1 MLCVAGGP
9 LSISREL
16 AVAFQLEGVR
26 EVAVRVVDRAEVGL
40 DLMEVRFKVL
50 S

>member
-16 AVAFQLEGVR
+16 AAAFQLEGVR
-26 EVAVRVVDRAEVGL
+26 EVAVRVVGL